1 MLDMSK
7 RGHGEMH
14 LRAAAFDDVPQIAAM
29 ERLPE
34 FRTFVEQWTEEE
46 HRQKMA
52 SPDVRYFVTDAR
64 QSQVADAG
72 QSELAAFA
80 ILQGLTSEH
89 RSIELKRV
97 VVKSPGQGLGRQ
109 ILREL
114 LDKVFH
120 EFNAHRVWLDV
131 FEANLRAQHVYES
144 LGFRCDG
151 IFREAN
157 FRDGAYH
164 SLCLMSLLDR
174 EYAEAEGR

>member
-1 MLDMSK
+1 M
-7 RGHGEMH
+7 GEREQPDMH
-14 LRAAAFDDVPQIAAM
+14 LRVATFEDVPQIAAM

-34 FRTFVEQWTEEE
+34 FRTFVGQWTEEE

-52 SPDVRYFVTDAR
+52 SADVRYFVLDAR
-64 QSQVADAG
+64 RRQVTDAG

-80 ILQGLTSEH
+80 ILQGLASEH

-97 VVKSPGQGLGRQ
+97 VVKSPGQGRGRQ
-109 ILREL
+109 VLREL

-120 EFNAHRVWLDV
+120 EFKAHRVWLDV
-131 FEANLRAQHVYES
+131 FETNLRARHVYES
-144 LGFRCDG
+144 LGFRYDG

-157 FRDGAYH
+157 FRDGQYH

-174 EYAEAEGR
+174 EYAEVERR

>member
-1 MLDMSK
+1 MLDMGKGEHSK
-7 RGHGEMH
+7 MH
-14 LRAAAFDDVPQIAAM
+14 LRVAGLDDVPQIAAM

-34 FRTFVEQWTEEE
+34 FRTFVGQWTEEE
-46 HRQKMA
+46 HRQRMA
-52 SPDVRYFVTDAR
+52 SADVRYFVADAR
-64 QSQVADAG
+64 QR
-72 QSELAAFA
+72 ELAAFA

-97 VVKSPGQGLGRQ
+97 VVKSPGQGQGKQ

-120 EFNAHRVWLDV
+120 EFRAHRVWLDV
-131 FEANLRAQHVYES
+131 FETNLRARHVYES

-157 FRDGAYH
+157 FRDGEYH

-174 EYAEAEGR
+174 EYELVGR

>member
-1 MLDMSK
+1 MLDMRK
-7 RGHGEMH
+7 GEHGDVH
-14 LRAAAFDDVPQIAAM
+14 LRVAGFDDVGQIAAM
-29 ERLPE
+29 ERLQE
-34 FRTFVEQWTEEE
+34 FRTFVGQWTEEE
-46 HRQKMA
+46 HCQKMA
-52 SPDVRYFVTDAR
+52 NADVRYFVALSGQSEVTDAR
-64 QSQVADAG
+64 

-97 VVKSPGQGLGRQ
+97 VVKSPGQGRGKQ

-114 LDKVFH
+114 LDRAFH
-120 EFNAHRVWLDV
+120 EFKAHRVWLDV
-131 FEANLRAQHVYES
+131 FETNLRARHVYES
-144 LGFRCDG
+144 LGFRYDG

-174 EYAEAEGR
+174 EYAELEGR